1 MAQTSPEDLGEKG
14 LENKQE
20 AEPEKSPKGVQGQA
34 GEDALTGARG
44 KEHILGVRGDR
55 SAQTLMWKCEDTELH
70 NFWKT
75 GKIRVLGRMRESQK
89 ISYLGR

>member
-34 GEDALTGARG
+34 GEDGG
-44 KEHILGVRGDR
+44 KGTR
-55 SAQTLMWKCEDTELH
+55 TY
-70 NFWKT
+70 
-75 GKIRVLGRMRESQK
+75 IRC
-89 ISYLGR
+89 